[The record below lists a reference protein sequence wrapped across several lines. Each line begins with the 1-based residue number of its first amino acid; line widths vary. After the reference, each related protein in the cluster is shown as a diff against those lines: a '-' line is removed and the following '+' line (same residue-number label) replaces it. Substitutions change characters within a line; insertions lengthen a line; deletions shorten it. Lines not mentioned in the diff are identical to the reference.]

1 MIKSTFGLYAA
12 VLIAAAPASAASL
25 VDLSF
30 GGTAQNAPLFSYTA
44 DGINFS
50 ATAHSWSYVSTPL
63 KSVSQLSAGVLQVR
77 RTEPGIGVA
86 GGASN
91 DQIDTNLP
99 NRREGIL
106 LTGSEAFSIH
116 GFLLSMVDGND
127 SLALYG
133 VTNGSLEFLGYPGL
147 ITNVENGPNA
157 DLYLLAGQATG
168 PFIDPANG
176 GTQRLTLVSPTAA
189 YGAFFFTTR
198 EPGSSSYLNRLGQ
211 GYRLDGLQLSA
222 FDRGLGGEG
231 GGGDGVIEGGVPE
244 PASWAM
250 LIAGFGLVGAM
261 SRRRRI
267 TVAA

>member
-1 MIKSTFGLYAA
+1 MIKPVFAICAA
-12 VLIAAAPASAASL
+12 ALLAAAPASATGL

-30 GGTAQNAPLFSYTA
+30 GGTTQNAPLFSYSA
-44 DGINFS
+44 DGIEFT
-50 ATAHSWSYVSTPL
+50 ATALSWSYLATPL
-63 KSVSQLSAGVLQVR
+63 NSVSQLSAGVLQVR
-77 RTEPGIGVA
+77 RTEPGIGVD

-133 VTNGSLEFLGYPGL
+133 VNNDSLEFLGYPGL

-168 PFIDPANG
+168 PFIDPVNG

-189 YGAFFFTTR
+189 YSAFFFTTR
-198 EPGSSSYLNRLGQ
+198 EPGSSSYLNSFGQ

-222 FDRGLGGEG
+222 LDTGI
-231 GGGDGVIEGGVPE
+231 GGDGGVIGGAVPE

-250 LIAGFGLVGAM
+250 LITGFGLVGAM
-261 SRRRRI
+261 RRRRRI